1 MLSSRTSGAAVPN
14 RLSPPLRAAA
24 LLLLVACDPKVQ
36 PEPPVALRGAAP
48 TVDPAAPALRRLT
61 QPQYAATVTHLFG
74 DGMVLPS
81 SLEPDTAID
90 GLVAVGAAA
99 TSISPVG
106 VEQYE
111 EAAYTLAEQVL
122 ADPDRT
128 AAVVGCAPATE
139 GCLRTFVATFGRRA
153 WRRSLT
159 TDEVDRVVAVGES
172 ASATVGAPD
181 AGVLYAMALL
191 LQSPAFLYRDELGEV
206 DPDAADGARRYTS
219 VEMASRL
226 SFLLWNGP
234 PDDTLLD
241 AAEAGALVTDA
252 GLGTEVDRMLADDRS
267 REGVR
272 AFFTEMLELADLDT
286 LNKDPALFTHM
297 SPEVGPSAREETLL
311 GIEAIVFGD
320 EDWRSFYTTR
330 RTFLDPVLASL
341 YDVRSPTREGFAEAM
356 LPDDGLR
363 AGFLGQASFL
373 ALQAHPTSSS
383 ATLRGAF
390 LRDVLLCQAIPAPPA
405 DVDTSIPEADA
416 TSPTLRQRI
425 ETHLSDPTCA
435 GCHQLTD
442 PIGLGL
448 ENFDGLGTTRL
459 TENGG
464 TIDASG
470 DLDGADFG
478 GPVALGAALAEHPRI
493 GPCLTETLY
502 RYATARTVTDG
513 ESDLVD
519 WHAAGFEEAG
529 FHVKAL
535 LTDIATSPGFRR
547 VGALDTE
554 EAR

>member
-1 MLSSRTSGAAVPN
+1 VTH
-14 RLSPPLRAAA
+14 RLSPPLLAAA
-24 LLLLVACDPKVQ
+24 LLLVACDPKVQ
-36 PEPPVALRGAAP
+36 PEPPVALRGDAP
-48 TVDPAAPALRRLT
+48 VVDPAAPALRRLT
-61 QPQYAATVTHLFG
+61 QPQYVNTVAALFG
-74 DGMVLPS
+74 EGMVLPS
-81 SLEPDTAID
+81 SLEPDTAIE
-90 GLVAVGAAA
+90 GLVAVGAAV

-128 AAVVGCAPATE
+128 AAVVGCAPDAE
-139 GCLRTFVATFGRRA
+139 GCLEAFVATFGRRA

-159 TDEVDRVVAVGES
+159 ADEVDRVVAVGE
-172 ASATVGAPD
+172 AAAVTVGDPD

-191 LQSPAFLYRDELGEV
+191 LQSPAFLYRDELGEP
-206 DPDAADGARRYTS
+206 DPAVDGARRYTS

-241 AAEAGALVTDA
+241 AAEAGELVTDA
-252 GLGTEVDRMLADDRS
+252 GLAAQVDRMLADDRS

-286 LNKDPALFTHM
+286 LNKDPALYTHM

-311 GIEAIVFGD
+311 GIDAIVFAD
-320 EDWRSFYTTR
+320 EDWRTFFTTR

-341 YDVRSPTREGFAEAM
+341 YNVRSPAREGFAETT

-390 LRDVLLCQAIPAPPA
+390 LREVLLCQPIPAPPA

-448 ENFDGLGTTRL
+448 ENFDGLGATRL
-459 TENGG
+459 TENDA

-470 DLDGADFG
+470 DLDGASFG
-478 GPVALGAALAEHPRI
+478 GPVALGSAVAAHPRV

-502 RYATARTVTDG
+502 RYATARSLSDG
-513 ESDLVD
+513 EDALVD
-519 WHAAGFEEAG
+519 WHAAGFEESG
-529 FHVKAL
+529 YRVRAL